1 MNRSSKSADI
11 DAFAD
16 THGEFIKAVTARLE
30 SYGWTVTATEG
41 EGYLIGQVHVEC
53 IRDGQRFAW
62 GMTFPEIA
70 WRDAYKT
77 LVQNQPGQPH
87 WFDLRA
93 ELAEQAA

>member
-1 MNRSSKSADI
+1 MSRLSKSVDM

-16 THGEFIKAVTARLE
+16 THGEFIRAVTTRLE
-30 SYGWTVTATEG
+30 SYGWTVTTTEG

-53 IRDGQRFAW
+53 IRDGERFAW
-62 GMTFPEIA
+62 GMSWPEIA

-77 LVQNQPGQPH
+77 LIQPLEGEPH
-87 WFDLRA
+87 WFDLRT